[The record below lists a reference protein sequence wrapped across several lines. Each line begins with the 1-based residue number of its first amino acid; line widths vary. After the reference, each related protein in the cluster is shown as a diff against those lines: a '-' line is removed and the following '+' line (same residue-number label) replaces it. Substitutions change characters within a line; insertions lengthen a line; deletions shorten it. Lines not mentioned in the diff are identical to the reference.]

1 MRLPTESLPRRSLSP
16 RLLRLRQNR
25 LLRQNL
31 ILFLG
36 GFSAGIGGFIYHAIA
51 TRYLGPR
58 TYGEVAATVAVFT
71 VGTTAY
77 QILTIVLARYA
88 AHLRAEGR
96 PGGLPY
102 IGRRAALVL
111 APPSALFLFGA
122 LLLAGPAARFL
133 NLESPL
139 PLLWTA
145 LAIVAY
151 SYLAIPRG
159 LLQGSQQFTGFSLNL
174 ASELAVRTGGLT
186 LLLILGLRVNGAAL
200 ALVAGAVWGI
210 LLGLFSL
217 RQVLRLAPEQ
227 AQLRTMVHFALTA
240 AAGTA
245 GILLLYNVDVVL
257 SAHFLAKHSAG
268 VYGVLNKLGTIVYF
282 LTLSVSQVLFPRV
295 VEAVATKNH
304 PGRLLLMSG
313 GIMGLLGICAIA
325 GFWLFGW
332 LVLAL
337 FGPGLQDGLP
347 YLVLVGLIGLGLSL
361 DNLLIQFFL
370 AVHDRVFI
378 PLLAAACALEAVLI
392 SLFHA
397 GIGQVVGDVL
407 ASVLLLLAALTLR
420 WVVLLPELRPEM
432 VTAEE
437 E

>member
-1 MRLPTESLPRRSLSP
+1 MSVPTESITRRSLIP
-16 RLLRLRQNR
+16 QLDRLRQSR
-25 LLRQNL
+25 LVRQNL

-36 GFSAGIGGFIYHAIA
+36 GFSAGIGGFVYHAIA

-58 TYGEVAATVAVFT
+58 TYGEVAAIVAVFT

-88 AHLRAEGR
+88 AHLQAEGR
-96 PGGLPY
+96 PGSLPY
-102 IGRRAALVL
+102 IARRAALVL
-111 APPSALFLFGA
+111 APPALLFLVGA
-122 LLLAGPAARFL
+122 ALLAGPAARFL
-133 NLESPL
+133 NLDSPL

-145 LAIVAY
+145 LAMVAY

-159 LLQGSQQFTGFSLNL
+159 LLQGSQHFTGFSVNL

-186 LLLILGLRVNGAAL
+186 LLLLLGLRVNGAAL
-200 ALVAGAVWGI
+200 ALVAGAAWGI
-210 LLGLFSL
+210 LLGLYSL
-217 RQVLRLAPEQ
+217 RNVLRLAPEP

-257 SAHFLAKHSAG
+257 SAHFLNKHSAG

-313 GIMGLLGICAIA
+313 GIMGLLGLCAIG

-337 FGPGLQDGLP
+337 FGPGLQEGLP
-347 YLVLVGLIGLGLSL
+347 YLVLVGMIGLGLSL
-361 DNLLIQFFL
+361 DNLLVQFFM

-378 PLLAAACALEAVLI
+378 PILAAACALEAALI
-392 SLFHA
+392 TLFHA

-407 ASVLLLLAALTLR
+407 TAVLLLLGALMLR
-420 WVVLLPELRPEM
+420 WLLLLPGLRPEM
-432 VTAEE
+432 VTAEDD
-437 E
+437 